1 MMDKITKILTEL
13 DESQNLVRI
22 VGINEGGYTMVAMG
36 MINFYTA
43 GDETITIENIHT
55 PNKTFKV
62 DAVKT
67 IEIMVSI
74 WNKED

>member
-1 MMDKITKILTEL
+1 MMSTITKILTDL

-22 VGINEGGYTMVAMG
+22 VGINEGGYTMIALG

-43 GDETITIENIHT
+43 GDETITIENMHL

-62 DAVKT
+62 DAVKS

-74 WNKED
+74 WNKEA